1 MDSVGVARL
10 EREYDVEIE
19 WVPFELHPEIPPEGR
34 LREEVLPAAYM
45 ARAQEGVNRLAATVG
60 LTLRLHERLINSR
73 PALQAAEFARE
84 QGRFEAMHEELMK
97 AYWDEGRDVSDMA
110 VLRDIAARAGV
121 DIDGM
126 EVAVTED
133 RFGDYLD
140 ARRSEA
146 EDLGING
153 IPAHVIAD
161 RYLVMGAQP
170 YDLFERVMAKI
181 AVPRRDAPA
190 RSES

>member
-1 MDSVGVARL
+1 M
-10 EREYDVEIE
+10 
-19 WVPFELHPEIPPEGR
+19 PFELHPEIPPEGR

-126 EVAVTED
+126 EAAVTED

-146 EDLGING
+146 EELGING